1 MNSSKK
7 ESRSLSSSNM
17 EEWRFM
23 DFGLVDVRDMMAMD
37 EAILKGGEGNTFFF
51 WTPKKSIILG
61 FFQKADAELNLADCK
76 DYTITR
82 RISGGGIAFSD
93 DRGRQINYGV
103 VGTIDNELFPLDII
117 ESYKQICGVIIDT
130 LIHYGLNAA
139 FRPIND
145 VVVTPY
151 FETPYL
157 NTGTKGTRKISGNAQ
172 TRWEEKLLQN
182 GTLLLDFDIEEM
194 LRISN
199 IPEEKFLDKKIASI
213 REGLTWLDRELGE
226 ERDMDEVKGVMK
238 RKFEERFHVRL
249 KTGTLCERE
258 RALTNSLLP
267 KYYSHE
273 WVYR

>member
-1 MNSSKK
+1 
-7 ESRSLSSSNM
+7 M
-17 EEWRFM
+17 EEWRFI
-23 DFGLVDVRDMMAMD
+23 DFGLVDIRDMMAMD

-51 WTPKKSIILG
+51 WTPRKSIILG
-61 FFQKADAELNLADCK
+61 FFQKAEVELDLEQCR

-93 DRGRQINYGV
+93 DRCRQINYGV
-103 VGTIDNELFPLDII
+103 VGTIDNDLFPLDII
-117 ESYKQICGVIIDT
+117 ESYKQVCGILIDT

-145 VVVTPY
+145 VVVD
-151 FETPYL
+151 
-157 NTGTKGTRKISGNAQ
+157 NKKISGNAQ
-172 TRWEEKLLQN
+172 TRWEGKLLQN

-199 IPEEKFLDKKIASI
+199 IPKEKFLDKKIASI

-226 ERDMDEVKGVMK
+226 VRDMEEVKEIMK
-238 RKFEERFHVRL
+238 KKFEERFRISL
-249 KTGTLCERE
+249 RTGTLSPEE
-258 RALTNSLLP
+258 KELTNRLKP
-267 KYYSHE
+267 RYYSPE

>member
-1 MNSSKK
+1 
-7 ESRSLSSSNM
+7 M
-17 EEWRFM
+17 EEWRFI
-23 DFGLVDVRDMMAMD
+23 DFGLVDIRDMMAMD
-37 EAILKGGEGNTFFF
+37 ESILKADEGNTFFF

-61 FFQKADAELNLADCK
+61 FFQKAEVELDLAQCK

-93 DRGRQINYGV
+93 DRCRQINYGV
-103 VGTIDNELFPLDII
+103 VGTIDNELFPMDII
-117 ESYKQICGVIIDT
+117 ASYKQICGVLIDT
-130 LIHYGLNAA
+130 LGHYNLNAA

-145 VVVTPY
+145 VVVD
-151 FETPYL
+151 
-157 NTGTKGTRKISGNAQ
+157 NRKISGNAQ

-199 IPEEKFLDKKIASI
+199 IPKEKFLDKKIASI

-226 ERDMDEVKGVMK
+226 QRDMEEIKQVMK
-238 RKFEERFHVRL
+238 KKFEERFHVRL
-249 KTGTLCERE
+249 KSGYLSEKE
-258 RALTNSLLP
+258 KVLTHTLLP
-267 KYYSHE
+267 KYYSDE

>member
-1 MNSSKK
+1 
-7 ESRSLSSSNM
+7 M
-17 EEWRFM
+17 EEWRFI
-23 DFGLVDVRDMMAMD
+23 DFRLVDIRDMMAMD
-37 EAILKGGEGNTFFF
+37 EAILKSDEGNTFFF

-61 FFQKADAELNLADCK
+61 FFQKADIELDIPKCK

-93 DRGRQINYGV
+93 ERCRQINYGV
-103 VGTIDNELFPLDII
+103 VGTIDNELFPMDII
-117 ESYKQICGVIIDT
+117 GSYKQICGVLIDT
-130 LIHYGLNAA
+130 LLHYKLNAA

-145 VVVTPY
+145 VVVD
-151 FETPYL
+151 
-157 NTGTKGTRKISGNAQ
+157 NKKISGNAQ
-172 TRWEEKLLQN
+172 TRWEGKLLQN

-199 IPEEKFLDKKIASI
+199 IPKEKFLDKKIASV

-226 ERDMDEVKGVMK
+226 QRDMEEIKNVIKE
-238 RKFEERFHVRL
+238 KFEERFHVGL
-249 KTGTLCERE
+249 KSGTLSEKE
-258 RALTNSLLP
+258 KELTNTLSP

>member
-1 MNSSKK
+1 
-7 ESRSLSSSNM
+7 M
-17 EEWRFM
+17 EEWRFI
-23 DFGLVDVRDMMAMD
+23 DFGVVDIRDMMAMD
-37 EAILKGGEGNTFFF
+37 EAILKGDEGDTFFF

-61 FFQKADAELNLADCK
+61 YFQKADIELNLAQCK

-93 DRGRQINYGV
+93 DRCRQINYGV
-103 VGTIDNELFPLDII
+103 VGTIDNDRFALDII
-117 ESYKQICGVIIDT
+117 ESYKQICGVLIDT
-130 LIHYGLNAA
+130 LIDYGLNAA

-145 VVVTPY
+145 VIVD
-151 FETPYL
+151 
-157 NTGTKGTRKISGNAQ
+157 NKKISGNAQ

-199 IPEEKFLDKKIASI
+199 IPKEKFMDKKIASV

-226 ERDMDEVKGVMK
+226 QQDMEKIRNVMK
-238 RKFEERFHVRL
+238 QKFEERFNVRL
-249 KTGTLCERE
+249 KTGTLSKKEKE
-258 RALTNSLLP
+258 LTESLLP
-267 KYYSHE
+267 KYYSDE

>member
-1 MNSSKK
+1 M
-7 ESRSLSSSNM
+7 L
-17 EEWRFM
+17 EWRFM
-23 DFGLVDVRDMMAMD
+23 DFGFVDIRDMMAVD

-61 FFQKADAELNLADCK
+61 FFQKADVELNLSNCK

-117 ESYKQICGVIIDT
+117 ESYKQICGVLIDT
-130 LIHYGLNAA
+130 LIHYGLDAA

-157 NTGTKGTRKISGNAQ
+157 NTGTKGTKIHASSLSEVSQLSVISYSHRPHAVAINNHNVRRVRVFGCAALELCYIASGIFDAFIDMRSMLRV
-172 TRWEEKLLQN
+172 TDIAAGKLIVEEAGGRVTDGKGKPLFTPLDVKQRVNVVASNRHVHTKLL
-182 GTLLLDFDIEEM
+182 
-194 LRISN
+194 
-199 IPEEKFLDKKIASI
+199 
-213 REGLTWLDRELGE
+213 EL
-226 ERDMDEVKGVMK
+226 V
-238 RKFEERFHVRL
+238 
-249 KTGTLCERE
+249 
-258 RALTNSLLP
+258 
-267 KYYSHE
+267 
-273 WVYR
+273 

>member
-1 MNSSKK
+1 
-7 ESRSLSSSNM
+7 M
-17 EEWRFM
+17 EEWRFI
-23 DFGLVDVRDMMAMD
+23 DFGLVDIRDMMAMD
-37 EAILKGGEGNTFFF
+37 EAVLKGDEGNTFFF

-61 FFQKADAELNLADCK
+61 FFQKAEVELNLARCK

-93 DRGRQINYGV
+93 DRCRQINYGV
-103 VGTIDNELFPLDII
+103 VGTIDNDLFPLDII
-117 ESYKQICGVIIDT
+117 ESYKQICGVLIDS

-145 VVVTPY
+145 VVVD
-151 FETPYL
+151 
-157 NTGTKGTRKISGNAQ
+157 NKKISGNAQ
-172 TRWEEKLLQN
+172 TRWEGKLLQN

-199 IPEEKFLDKKIASI
+199 IAREKFMDKKIASV

-226 ERDMDEVKGVMK
+226 QRNMDEVRDIMK
-238 RKFEERFHVRL
+238 QKFEERFHVRL
-249 KTGTLCERE
+249 KPGNLSRKEKE
-258 RALTNSLLP
+258 LTESLKP
-267 KYYSHE
+267 KYYSPE

>member
-1 MNSSKK
+1 MI
-7 ESRSLSSSNM
+7 
-17 EEWRFM
+17 EWRFM
-23 DFGLVDVRDMMAMD
+23 DFGFVDIRDMMAMD

-61 FFQKADAELNLADCK
+61 FFQKADVELNLSNCK

-117 ESYKQICGVIIDT
+117 ESYKQICGVLIDT

-151 FETPYL
+151 L
-157 NTGTKGTRKISGNAQ
+157 NTGSRKISGNAQ
-172 TRWEEKLLQN
+172 TRWEGKLLQN

-199 IPEEKFLDKKIASI
+199 IPKEKFLDKKIASI

-226 ERDMDEVKGVMK
+226 ERDMEEVKDVMK

-249 KTGTLCERE
+249 KTGTLSQGEK
-258 RALTNSLLP
+258 ALTDSLLP